1 MNTQIPAYGLWTIV
15 IVNSAVFIILAFSFF
30 KPQTKH
36 DWRCFGA
43 FSAFV
48 VALFTEMQGF
58 R

>member
-1 MNTQIPAYGLWTIV
+1 MNTQIPAYGLWTLV

-36 DWRCFGA
+36 DWRSYDA

-48 VALFTEMQGF
+48 VALFTEM
-58 R
+58 